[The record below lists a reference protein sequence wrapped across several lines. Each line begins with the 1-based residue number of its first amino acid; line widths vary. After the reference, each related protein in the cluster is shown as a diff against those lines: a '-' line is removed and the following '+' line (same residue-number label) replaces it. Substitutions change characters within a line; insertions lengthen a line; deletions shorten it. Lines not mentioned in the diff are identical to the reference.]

1 MTVEE
6 LITKLNTIEDK
17 TTRVLVL
24 DDYGDLTIVSNVT
37 QESEEE
43 SDNGIKNVIILTD

>member
-6 LITKLNTIEDK
+6 LITKLNAIEDK

-24 DDYGDLTIVSNVT
+24 DGYGDLNTVRDVT

-43 SDNGIKNVIILTD
+43 SDDGISNVLILTD